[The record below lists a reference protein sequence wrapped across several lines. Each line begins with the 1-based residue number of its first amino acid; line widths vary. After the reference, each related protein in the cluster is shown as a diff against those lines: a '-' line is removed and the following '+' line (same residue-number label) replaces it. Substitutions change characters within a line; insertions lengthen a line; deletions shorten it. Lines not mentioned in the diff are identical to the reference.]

1 MRASFCFRCILVVSQ
16 ALRQSRC
23 TRPMVPVH
31 LQAEIRGFS
40 LVCSSIQQKRQ
51 WMPSLCNDEA
61 GAYVESKILD
71 SITSSKG

>member
-16 ALRQSRC
+16 AL
-23 TRPMVPVH
+23 MH